1 MILRFILLV
10 AAGCIAAVSSVSNAQ
25 DDAASQ
31 NTNPNDRTAGT
42 SRLTSGEFFIAQSW
56 TQERE
61 HKRPYIISVPEG
73 TGYTKLPVFIFLH
86 GNGGNAQEA
95 MRGFCRH
102 RKSIALQYIMV
113 FPQGYRES
121 WNIVSERSKADDLG
135 FIEAIVRKLAGFE
148 NVDSDRFTIMGS
160 SNGAALVNQLMIE
173 SSLPNV
179 RNYISGVSP
188 LNVWQYDGKHFKAK
202 GADNNYRVAVNP
214 AKGKRLMNISGVK
227 DEIVPYEGGHSTAIP
242 AKDGKLAFVDAEE
255 STFVWARHMGY
266 EGTRLVEPTRV
277 DGAVEVF
284 SYLDGDVVHC
294 KVNNEGHGAVHGIP
308 EQALLDFLGVA
319 QDVDEDIQELNEQT
333 DEAIREQRRFKRLD
347 VLTDEKIKLLRELKT
362 LRASVVM
369 AEKGIEDS
377 EDNEQQIER
386 LEKRL
391 QESEVRMEV
400 AQLKL
405 EILERRMDL
414 EQLAFEFQSEQNELA
429 DEADSLLKML
439 DAGNR
444 LAERFTEVWLEE
456 DEETAEEI
464 ERKLPSWSIDNRRT
478 ARSNLW

>member
-1 MILRFILLV
+1 
-10 AAGCIAAVSSVSNAQ
+10 
-25 DDAASQ
+25 
-31 NTNPNDRTAGT
+31 
-42 SRLTSGEFFIAQSW
+42 
-56 TQERE
+56 
-61 HKRPYIISVPEG
+61 
-73 TGYTKLPVFIFLH
+73 
-86 GNGGNAQEA
+86 
-95 MRGFCRH
+95 
-102 RKSIALQYIMV
+102 
-113 FPQGYRES
+113 
-121 WNIVSERSKADDLG
+121 
-135 FIEAIVRKLAGFE
+135 
-148 NVDSDRFTIMGS
+148 
-160 SNGAALVNQLMIE
+160 
-173 SSLPNV
+173 
-179 RNYISGVSP
+179 
-188 LNVWQYDGKHFKAK
+188 
-202 GADNNYRVAVNP
+202 
-214 AKGKRLMNISGVK
+214 
-227 DEIVPYEGGHSTAIP
+227 
-242 AKDGKLAFVDAEE
+242 
-255 STFVWARHMGY
+255 
-266 EGTRLVEPTRV
+266 VEPTRV